1 MFDASKFIDY
11 DEIESEVIPMFKKF
25 FMLILALAIGLFI
38 ALFGVFLSVF
48 ADGKLN
54 ERLVLIAITLLVLFL
69 VTFVFTLIRPAMAY
83 PYAML
88 IGLPGVF
95 VLLIQSRD
103 FYHILYSLLIVSFC
117 FFGIFMAKKLRH
129 IFVKKPLENTE

>member
-1 MFDASKFIDY
+1 
-11 DEIESEVIPMFKKF
+11 MFKKF
-25 FMLILALAIGLFI
+25 FMLILALAIGLFV

-48 ADGKLN
+48 ADGNLN

-95 VLLIQSRD
+95 VLLIQSWD
-103 FYHILYSLLIVSFC
+103 FYHILYSLLIVILC

>member
-1 MFDASKFIDY
+1 
-11 DEIESEVIPMFKKF
+11 MFKKF

-48 ADGKLN
+48 ADGRLN

-69 VTFVFTLIRPAMAY
+69 VSFVFTLIHPAMAY
-83 PYAML
+83 PYAAL
-88 IGLPGVF
+88 TGLPGVF

-103 FYHILYSLLIVSFC
+103 FYHILYSLLIVVFC
-117 FFGIFMAKKLRH
+117 FFGILVAKKLRH
-129 IFVKKPLENTE
+129 IFGKKPLKNTE